1 MHAERH
7 VAQINVARF
16 RLPRDHPANQGFM
29 DALDLVNAMADAS
42 DGFVWRLVGDGNDA
56 TDIEAVP
63 GDPNVL
69 INMSVWRDAAALEA
83 FAYRQPDHRKV
94 LAQKADWFDAMELS
108 FALWWVPAGHIPS
121 VGEGLAML
129 DRLKSQGPGSDV
141 FTFRSFKTE
150 QADATR

>member
-1 MHAERH
+1 MPSGRH

-16 RLPRDHPANQGFM
+16 RLPKDHAVNAPFM
-29 DALDLVNAMADAS
+29 NALDHVNAMADAS
-42 DGFVWRLVGDGNDA
+42 DGFIWRLVGDGNDA

-63 GDPNVL
+63 GDPNFL
-69 INMSVWRDAAALEA
+69 INMSVWRDVAALEA

-94 LAQKADWFDAMELS
+94 LAQRADWFDAMEFS
-108 FALWWVPAGHIPS
+108 YALWWVPTGHIPS
-121 VGEGLAML
+121 VEEGLAML

-150 QADATR
+150 QVDATR

>member
-1 MHAERH
+1 MPSGRH

-29 DALDLVNAMADAS
+29 DALDHVNAMADAS
-42 DGFVWRLVGDGNDA
+42 DGFVWRLVGDGDGDGNDA

-69 INMSVWRDAAALEA
+69 INMSVWRDVAALEA

-94 LAQKADWFDAMELS
+94 LARRADWFDEVAPS
-108 FALWWVPAGHIPS
+108 FALWWVPVGHIPT
-121 VGEGLAML
+121 VQEGL
-129 DRLKSQGPGSDV
+129 DRLAQLGREGPGDEV
-141 FTFRSFKTE
+141 FTFRSSNGN
-150 QADATR
+150 

>member
-7 VAQINVARF
+7 VAQIIVARF

-29 DALDLVNAMADAS
+29 DALDHVNAMADAS
-42 DGFVWRLVGDGNDA
+42 DGFIWRLVGDGSDA

-69 INMSVWRDAAALEA
+69 INMSVWRDVAALEA
-83 FAYRQPDHRKV
+83 FAYRQTDHRKV
-94 LAQKADWFDAMELS
+94 LARRPDWFDAMELF